1 MTAHTESQDREA
13 IAREAVA
20 RDAGDSR
27 GDMLDLSA
35 LWVAIKRRRAWIVGP
50 TLAALGLSFVAVNL
64 VTPRYTGE
72 ARILLENRD
81 SFYTRPGQGSG
92 ESSGQQFDSEAVQS
106 QVQLIMSR
114 DLAREA
120 IKQIGL
126 VGNPEFDSGAGAL
139 NALKKLGVLVG
150 LGAHPADRS
159 PEDRVLEKY
168 FDRLLVYPVGRS
180 RIVAVEF
187 TSQDPA
193 LASKGANAIANA
205 YLELQEAA
213 KQDTARSA
221 SSWLSTT
228 IEPMPRPRSRRSAPR
243 TACLSAPTTR
253 RSPPSSSAISRR
265 SFPPPAASRP
275 RRRPRRASSATR
287 SSRDAP
293 SRFPTSP
300 TTSWCVG

>member
-20 RDAGDSR
+20 RDARDSR
-27 GDMLDLSA
+27 GDMLDLTA
-35 LWVAIKRRRAWIVGP
+35 LWAAIKRRKAWIVGP

-81 SFYTRPGQGSG
+81 SFYTRPGQGGG

-187 TSQDPA
+187 TSQDPGARLQGRQRHRQRLSGAAGSREAGHRPQRLLLA
-193 LASKGANAIANA
+193 LDHDRAAAQAPRRGRGQGRGVPFAERPARRRQQHDDHRPAARRSLDAAFRRPQPAGRGAG
-205 YLELQEAA
+205 QGRP
-213 KQDTARSA
+213 D
-221 SSWLSTT
+221 
-228 IEPMPRPRSRRSAPR
+228 PRRDQAGAHLRDSRRR
-243 TACLSAPTTR
+243 Q
-253 RSPPSSSAISRR
+253 
-265 SFPPPAASRP
+265 
-275 RRRPRRASSATR
+275 
-287 SSRDAP
+287 
-293 SRFPTSP
+293 
-300 TTSWCVG
+300 